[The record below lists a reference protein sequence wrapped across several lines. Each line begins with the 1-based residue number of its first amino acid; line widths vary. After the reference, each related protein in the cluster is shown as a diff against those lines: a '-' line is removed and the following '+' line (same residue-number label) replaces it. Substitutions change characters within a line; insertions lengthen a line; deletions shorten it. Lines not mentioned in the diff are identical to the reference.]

1 MRANKGRHLAG
12 IHGDVDSFS
21 QCISEQAHM
30 IEEIKQQLEKAQQ
43 RNKRLE
49 DELRTR
55 IYILYLAR
63 HRLMLYNLG
72 MLGKRNK
79 RCSLY

>member
-1 MRANKGRHLAG
+1 
-12 IHGDVDSFS
+12 
-21 QCISEQAHM
+21 M

-72 MLGKRNK
+72 MLGKRTK

>member
-1 MRANKGRHLAG
+1 
-12 IHGDVDSFS
+12 
-21 QCISEQAHM
+21 M